1 MQYFQITLDG
11 YIEEHDSIRYISKKR
26 GSYNIIIENIVM
38 LAKNGL
44 DVNVRI
50 NFTRTTLDNIEKV
63 ADFFKD
69 FPREVLSK
77 ITFDFHQVWQDE
89 DDLEDLLELKIDN
102 LSQRSAERE
111 DRFIT
116 SIDKLETAIE
126 DLRKSINNI
135 K

>member
-1 MQYFQITLDG
+1 MIVLGIFQ
-11 YIEEHDSIRYISKKR
+11 KKK

-50 NFTRTTLDNIEKV
+50 NFTRTTLDNIRKV

-69 FPREVLSK
+69 FQEVLSK

-89 DDLEDLLELKIDN
+89 DDLEDLLELKIEYFKKYN
-102 LSQRSAERE
+102 LIS
-111 DRFIT
+111 T
-116 SIDKLETAIE
+116 SRDK
-126 DLRKSINNI
+126 
-135 K
+135 